1 MDVQFQ
7 QLRYLLEVVE
17 AGSFTRAASTLHVAQ
32 PSVSSA
38 IRALERELGA
48 PLLHRSRGA
57 VTTTVAGETFL
68 PWARHVLADCEAGR
82 AAVRELLGLRGG
94 RVAIGATPSLATSVL
109 PGVLGQFHRRYP
121 EVGLTLHEAGSQD
134 LVNRLEQAQLDLAL
148 VILPVT
154 PHWVHATPLY
164 DEDLLV
170 VVNPE
175 HPLAVRASVPV
186 AALRDVPLVMF
197 RDGYDLKTTTVA
209 ACQQAGFEPVWA
221 VDGPEM
227 DGVLA
232 LTAAG
237 LGAAVLPRSALLTR
251 SDLRAVRFDEPGIHR
266 TVGVARRRDR
276 ILSRA
281 GQAFLDQLCSSLSS
295 AS

>member
-1 MDVQFQ
+1 MDMQLQ
-7 QLRYLLEVVE
+7 QLRYFLEVVE
-17 AGSFTRAASTLHVAQ
+17 AGSFTRAAATLLVAQ
-32 PSVSSA
+32 PSVSSS

-48 PLLHRSRGA
+48 PLLHRSRAA

-68 PWARHVLADCEAGR
+68 PWARQVLADCEAGR
-82 AAVRELLGLRGG
+82 NAVSELLGLRGG

-109 PGVLGQFHRRYP
+109 PQVLGRFHRRYP
-121 EVGLTLHEAGSQD
+121 QVALTLHEAGSQD
-134 LVNRLEQAQLDLAL
+134 LVSRLEHAQLDLAL
-148 VILPVT
+148 LILPVT
-154 PHWVHATPLY
+154 PHWVHTTPLFE
-164 DEDLLV
+164 EDLLV
-170 VVNPE
+170 VVRPD
-175 HPLAVRASVPV
+175 HALAARSSVPV

-209 ACQQAGFEPVWA
+209 ACRQAGFEPVFA
-221 VDGPEM
+221 IDGGEM

-237 LGAAVLPRSALLTR
+237 LGAAILPRTALGER
-251 SDLRAVRFDEPGIHR
+251 PDLRAVRFEEPGLR
-266 TVGVARRRDR
+266 RKVGVARRRDR

-281 GQAFLDQLCSSLSS
+281 GQAFLDQLRAGL

>member
-1 MDVQFQ
+1 MDMQLQ
-7 QLRYLLEVVE
+7 QLRYFLEVVE
-17 AGSFTRAASTLHVAQ
+17 AGSFTRAAAALHVAQ

-57 VTTTVAGETFL
+57 VTTTTAGETFL
-68 PWARHVLADCEAGR
+68 PWARQVLADCDAGR
-82 AAVRELLGLRGG
+82 NAVSELLGLRGG
-94 RVAIGATPSLATSVL
+94 RVAIGATPSLTTSVL
-109 PGVLGQFHRRYP
+109 PQVLGQFHFRYP
-121 EVGLTLHEAGSQD
+121 QVSVTLHEAGSQD
-134 LVNRLEQAQLDLAL
+134 LVTRLEHAQLDLAL

-154 PHWVHATPLY
+154 PHWVRTTPLFE
-164 DEDLLV
+164 EDLLV
-170 VVNPE
+170 VVGPG
-175 HPLAVRASVPV
+175 HPLASRSSVPV

-209 ACQQAGFEPVWA
+209 ACRQAGFEPVVA
-221 VDGPEM
+221 IDGGEM

-237 LGAAVLPRSALLTR
+237 LGAAVLPRTALTER
-251 SDLRAVRFDEPGIHR
+251 PDLRAVRFEEPGLR
-266 TVGVARRRDR
+266 RSVGVARRRDR

-281 GQAFLDQLCSSLSS
+281 GQAFLELLRAHLSS
-295 AS
+295 

>member
-1 MDVQFQ
+1 MDMQLQ
-7 QLRYLLEVVE
+7 QLRYFLEVVE
-17 AGSFTRAASTLHVAQ
+17 AGSFTRAAAALHVAQ

-57 VTTTVAGETFL
+57 VTTTTAGETFL
-68 PWARHVLADCEAGR
+68 PWARQVLADCDAGR
-82 AAVRELLGLRGG
+82 NAVSELLGLRGG
-94 RVAIGATPSLATSVL
+94 RVAIGATPSLTTSVL
-109 PGVLGQFHRRYP
+109 PQVLGQFHFRYP
-121 EVGLTLHEAGSQD
+121 QVSVTLHEAGSQD
-134 LVNRLEQAQLDLAL
+134 LVTRLEHAQLDLAL

-154 PHWVHATPLY
+154 PHWVRTTPLFE
-164 DEDLLV
+164 EDLLV
-170 VVNPE
+170 VVGPG
-175 HPLAVRASVPV
+175 HPLASRSSVPV

-209 ACQQAGFEPVWA
+209 ACRQAGFEPVVA
-221 VDGPEM
+221 IDGGEM

-237 LGAAVLPRSALLTR
+237 LGAAVLPRTALTER
-251 SDLRAVRFDEPGIHR
+251 PDLRAVRFEEPGLR
-266 TVGVARRRDR
+266 RSVGVARRRDR

-281 GQAFLDQLCSSLSS
+281 GQAFLELLRAHLRS
-295 AS
+295 